1 MSSTPASPH
10 GFATVRGRGY
20 RPAQADQYVAA
31 LERERDEAHAEAE
44 RLTALAEGLGAEAA
58 TLAETVATL
67 PEPTYDNLGERAQR
81 LYALVQ
87 EQSEA
92 LDAAGR
98 AEAEEAV
105 RRTDQEAQTQAAE
118 LLQQA
123 QATAD
128 RVAAEAERLVRDH
141 EEQREAL
148 RARMEHIRTALAAL
162 TGRGVV
168 GVPAAPEAEEAPE
181 VSGAPVA
188 LPAARREQPGGGAE
202 PDVA

>member
-1 MSSTPASPH
+1 MARGHEGALDDH
-10 GFATVRGRGY
+10 GDAV
-20 RPAQADQYVAA
+20 
-31 LERERDEAHAEAE
+31 LAEA
-44 RLTALAEGLGAEAA
+44 R
-58 TLAETVATL
+58 
-67 PEPTYDNLGERAQR
+67 RHH
-81 LYALVQ
+81 
-87 EQSEA
+87 
-92 LDAAGR
+92 

-168 GVPAAPEAEEAPE
+168 GVPAAPEAEAAPE
-181 VSGAPVA
+181 ARTA
-188 LPAARREQPGGGAE
+188 LPGARRKQPGGGAE